1 MIGFLRFAR
10 AVCVWPGAG
19 KGAFGLPRNT
29 IFCRVVRDLFAMAPL
44 YPNPYELHL
53 IEKRTH

>member
-10 AVCVWPGAG
+10 AVCVWHGAG

-29 IFCRVVRDLFAMAPL
+29 IF
-44 YPNPYELHL
+44 
-53 IEKRTH
+53 